1 MHTRGLTSLPLP
13 SSQFSED
20 RGCGSGPWQGWVPVK
35 YVVSCLNLL
44 LASVLLAAPLLD
56 NVACHEK
63 VSVHLESV
71 IVMRRYLFTWK
82 ASGKISQGTL
92 PCRVPVERTPFPW
105 ARSCRPWHSVGRF
118 HFLLGQEQV
127 CRVSLGIEQLLA
139 LLSMSWQPIVENSLA
154 TSTEKVWVS
163 TCLTPQPPQ
172 GAGGLLCPSGE
183 HYGVASCY
191 YDRTELTVGLCGSL

>member
-71 IVMRRYLFTWK
+71 RQDQPRNLAMQGSRREDPFSLGEELQTL
-82 ASGKISQGTL
+82 ALSGKVSF
-92 PCRVPVERTPFPW
+92 PVGSR
-105 ARSCRPWHSVGRF
+105 ASLQSVPWH
-118 HFLLGQEQV
+118 
-127 CRVSLGIEQLLA
+127 
-139 LLSMSWQPIVENSLA
+139 
-154 TSTEKVWVS
+154 
-163 TCLTPQPPQ
+163 
-172 GAGGLLCPSGE
+172 
-183 HYGVASCY
+183 
-191 YDRTELTVGLCGSL
+191 